1 MNNLQEK
8 LKALRKE
15 KGISQ
20 EKLADYLG
28 VTFQAV
34 SKWETGST
42 MPDITLLPDIARF
55 FDITVDELLCVEAVD
70 KNRLYAEFENKAE
83 KLFRDGRYSEMLE
96 IWKEAYHLLPNDIRV
111 KEMLMSA
118 YYDADKVR
126 FHKEIEELGNEIFSE
141 SADSYYRGQVIREM
155 SVTYAACGNMHLAE
169 KWAAKAG
176 MIHQTREKILSEIHS
191 GNELLQDISFY
202 TFWSFDNL
210 FYMTVKAVCD
220 GILSRKESFETAE
233 TAAKLFE
240 VIYKNDDA
248 GFETIRQM
256 FRLHILAAEYSDNEK
271 SAEYHLTRAF
281 ELAVRSSKVS
291 GHILDLPLLYG
302 WEIQGAPDNNLSIAK
317 AMLNEMQESKEYL
330 LWRNTD
336 WFRKIM
342 EELKKVIE

>member
-1 MNNLQEK
+1 MNNFQEK
-8 LKALRKE
+8 LKSLRKE

-20 EKLADYLG
+20 EKLADFLG

-55 FDITVDELLCVEAVD
+55 FGITVDELLCVEAID
-70 KNRLYAEFENKAE
+70 KDRLYAEFENKAE
-83 KLFRDGRYSEMLE
+83 KHFRDGRYPEMLE
-96 IWKEAYHLLPNDIRV
+96 VWQEAYHQLPNDIKV

-118 YYDADKVR
+118 YYDTDKIR
-126 FHKEIEELGNEIFSE
+126 YCKEIEELGNEIFSE
-141 SADSYYRGQVIREM
+141 STDSYYRGQVIREM
-155 SVTYAACGNMHLAE
+155 SVTYAACRNMPLAE

-176 MIHQTREKILSEIHS
+176 IVHQVREKILSEIHS

-220 GILSRKESFETAE
+220 GVLSRKESFEMAE

-240 VIYKNDDA
+240 VLYKNDEA

-256 FRLHILAAEYSDNEK
+256 FRLHSLAAEYSDNEEC
-271 SAEYHLTRAF
+271 AGYHLTRAF
-281 ELAVRSSKVS
+281 ELAVRSPEISEHTL
-291 GHILDLPLLYG
+291 GLPLLYS
-302 WEIQGAPDNNLSIAK
+302 WKIQNAPDNNFSMIET
-317 AMLNEMQESKEYL
+317 MLNEMQNSKGYS
-330 LWRNTD
+330 LWRNTV
-336 WFRKIM
+336 WFCKIM
-342 EELKKVIE
+342 EELEKVIG